1 MTPEVPHLCMGC
13 MRPCDTPVCP
23 VCGWHSEMRPANDY
37 CLPPETRLQG
47 RYVVGRVLG
56 YGGFGVTYLGW
67 DSTLNVKTAIKE
79 YFPTGLAVR
88 HPDRCTVF
96 AAGAQRERYQNGL
109 ERFLSE
115 ARDLAR
121 FDDHPGIVGVRDF
134 FADNGTAYMVMQYLE
149 GWTLKA
155 FLALQPAK
163 TMSFAGALRVL
174 LPILQAL
181 DSVHGKGLVHR
192 DVSPDNLYL
201 TRQGQV
207 KLLDFGAARETA
219 MAQEQSVSVVL
230 KPGYAPLEQYQSHGR
245 QGAWTDVYAAAATLH
260 FLITGEAPPDA
271 ISRAAAET
279 LQLPSQMG
287 ADLSPAAEDVLLC
300 ALSLYPEDRF
310 QSVAEFKAAL
320 LDAVGMTEQQ
330 CLDLPLPDVAVVLPP
345 LYGYGWT
352 VDSAGSQNAGE
363 TVSVYSP
370 YSGSPTVGQVLP
382 ATTGRNQ
389 ATEGRPTVRWTQRLA
404 GLRRFTRQQSVL
416 LFLALLMLCGF
427 LLLFAHGTGVKTLAD
442 GSVYQGEYAWN
453 KPEGRGVLRQ
463 PDGSVLT
470 GVFAGGKLQGEGDW
484 RDGANH
490 LAYQGG
496 FKDSLFEGL
505 GHYTDQL
512 NGSSYEG
519 GFLAGLRSG
528 SGVLKT
534 RAFTYEGEFVQDRMQ
549 GKGSMTFSD
558 GTIMRGI
565 FQDGL
570 REGVF
575 VREPTDVN
583 MLFASRYANDKR
595 IDREQP
601 IAPFTV
607 SQLQFRNEDDN
618 GNVLSAFATRFAQSE
633 VRSIAVHVDA
643 VNDLSR
649 GFEGS
654 LYVAYI
660 TPQGAVLR
668 DGDSNV
674 ERATFVMPVQFAAAN
689 EERHFQQGWGDGR
702 FSAYEKGV
710 YKVQL
715 WWDDVKAAEG
725 SFEVY

>member
-1 MTPEVPHLCMGC
+1 MTPEVLHLCMGC

-23 VCGWHSEMRPANDY
+23 ACGWHSEMRPANDY

-56 YGGFGVTYLGW
+56 YGGFGITYLGW

-88 HPDRCTVF
+88 QPDRCTVS
-96 AAGAQRERYQNGL
+96 AASSQLERYQEGL

-155 FLALQPAK
+155 FLALQPEK
-163 TMSFAGALRVL
+163 TMPFEAALRML
-174 LPILQAL
+174 LPVLQAL
-181 DSVHGKGLVHR
+181 DSVHDKGLVHR

-201 TRQGQV
+201 TKQGQV
-207 KLLDFGAARETA
+207 KLLDFGAARATSMVE
-219 MAQEQSVSVVL
+219 EQSVSVVL
-230 KPGYAPLEQYQSHGR
+230 KPGYAPLEQYQSHCR
-245 QGAWTDVYAAAATLH
+245 QGAWTDVYAAAATLY
-260 FLITGEAPPDA
+260 FLVTGEAPPDA
-271 ISRAAAET
+271 VSRAAAET
-279 LQLPSQMG
+279 LQLPSQLG
-287 ADLSPAAEDVLLC
+287 AVLLPEAEDTLLC
-300 ALSLYPEDRF
+300 ALALYPEDRF

-330 CLDLPLPDVAVVLPP
+330 CLELPLPDVTVVLPP
-345 LYGYGWT
+345 LHGWT
-352 VDSAGSQNAGE
+352 AGGAGSANAGE

-370 YSGSPTVGQVLP
+370 YSELSTVGQAPPAIAGRNP
-382 ATTGRNQ
+382 ATGGIT
-389 ATEGRPTVRWTQRLA
+389 TIRWTQRFA
-404 GLRRFTRQQSVL
+404 GLQRFTRKKVGVL
-416 LFLALLMLCGF
+416 FGVLLMLCG
-427 LLLFAHGTGVKTLAD
+427 LLLTFTHGNGVKTFPD

-453 KPEGRGVLRQ
+453 KPEGHGVLRQ
-463 PDGSVLT
+463 PDGSVLA
-470 GVFAGGKLQGEGDW
+470 GVFAGGKLQGEGEW
-484 RDGANH
+484 RNEEKQLD
-490 LAYQGG
+490 YRGG
-496 FKDSLFEGL
+496 FKDSLFDGL
-505 GHYTDQL
+505 GHYADQL
-512 NGSSYEG
+512 NGISYEG
-519 GFLAGLRSG
+519 GFLAGLHSG
-528 SGVLKT
+528 NGVLKT
-534 RAFTYEGEFVQDRMQ
+534 RTFTYEGEFVQDRMQ
-549 GKGSMTFSD
+549 GKGSMMLAD
-558 GTIMRGI
+558 GTIMRGL

-575 VREPTDVN
+575 VRVPTDVN

-607 SQLQFRNEDDN
+607 SQLQFRNEDN
-618 GNVLSAFATRFAQSE
+618 AGNALSAFATRFAQNE

-643 VNDLSR
+643 VNDLPR
-649 GFEGS
+649 GFAGT

-660 TPQGAVLR
+660 TPQGTVLR
-668 DGDSNV
+668 DENSNID
-674 ERATFVMPVQFAAAN
+674 RATFVMPVQFDAAN
-689 EERHFQQGWGDGR
+689 ETRHLQEGWGDGR
-702 FSAYEKGV
+702 INAYEKGV

-725 SFEVY
+725 TFEVR